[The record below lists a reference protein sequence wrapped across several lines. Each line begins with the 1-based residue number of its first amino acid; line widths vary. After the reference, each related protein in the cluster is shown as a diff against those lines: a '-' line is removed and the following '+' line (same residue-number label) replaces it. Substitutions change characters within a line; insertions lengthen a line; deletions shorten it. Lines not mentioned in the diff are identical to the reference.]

1 MASKWRKEHAE
12 KLLTIPMSND
22 FIFDD
27 IRGTILRHP
36 DYFTK
41 MASKAKN
48 QSVLQAICHLSL
60 LAQGVISTLT
70 LYNIWNTGV
79 LKRAFGDNEDVTDFV
94 IVRLYNMIWHVDSGE
109 RKNKMLDPLDRD
121 VLTINGAQSTGFG
134 FDNITSGGHTKGKY
148 LERFEHSDIV
158 KEFLTKNKFKQKML
172 NQIEITMRN
181 LKEAHAKICRDL
193 KIEIDHFVD
202 LYHDPFEHV
211 LCTCPYLEHS
221 GWMSLLELIPKR
233 GERVNAYSVLEIVE
247 RKSHPLVP
255 EVAMTILQA
264 YRHSSTSAPLRSGS
278 NKTLEGGKRPTRHGS
293 TSAPSVMPKT
303 VYNNARNNSTSK
315 NSNKNI
321 NPNAKKS
328 NSAVSLAK
336 RKRDDSSNSASSATD
351 PKPDS
356 KRSKTAVSHDATK
369 SKTAVLDATKHA
381 SQTKFSRAIQ
391 SIKTCNITLDVL
403 QTVFPRFSS
412 HDSHDNIKLRVLPE
426 LQKLTPQRVAQ
437 WTVPFGEITRTLPP
451 SVTGLFKYN
460 KKLETKMQN
469 MFDQFGALLTLHCG
483 LIVDETHK
491 PDKDRICCCPLAAV
505 NISYLKTDRNLQCN
519 KAGIKRFT
527 VSELMEHAKNAHKS
541 HNNVFYHLLRGYLE
555 ICHPDLYA
563 PGKT

>member
-1 MASKWRKEHAE
+1 MASQWRKEHAE
-12 KLLTIPMSND
+12 KLLPIPMSND

-109 RKNKMLDPLDRD
+109 RKNKMLDPWDRD
-121 VLTINGAQSTGFG
+121 VRTINGAQSTGFG

-193 KIEIDHFVD
+193 KIEIDHFVTK
-202 LYHDPFEHV
+202 YHDPFEHV

-255 EVAMTILQA
+255 EVAMSILQA
-264 YRHSSTSAPLRSGS
+264 YRHSSTSAPLRRGS
-278 NKTLEGGKRPTRHGS
+278 NKTFEGGIRPTRHGS

-321 NPNAKKS
+321 NPNTNKY

-351 PKPDS
+351 PKQDS
-356 KRSKTAVSHDATK
+356 KRSKAVSHDATK
-369 SKTAVLDATKHA
+369 SKTAVSKQL
-381 SQTKFSRAIQ
+381 SGAIQ
-391 SIKTCNITLDVL
+391 SMKTCVISLDVL
-403 QTVFPRFSS
+403 NTVFPRMFL
-412 HDSHDNIKLRVLPE
+412 HDSHDNIMHRVLPE
-426 LQKLTPQRVAQ
+426 LQKLTPETVAK
-437 WTVPFGEITRTLPP
+437 WNVPFDKIWGTLPP
-451 SVTGLFKYN
+451 SVTGLFKYD
-460 KKLETKMQN
+460 KKLETNTQKKYGPLFN
-469 MFDQFGALLTLHCG
+469 EFGALLTLHCG

-541 HNNVFYHLLRGYLE
+541 HSNVFYHLLRGYLE

-563 PGKT
+563 PGKTLVSVF